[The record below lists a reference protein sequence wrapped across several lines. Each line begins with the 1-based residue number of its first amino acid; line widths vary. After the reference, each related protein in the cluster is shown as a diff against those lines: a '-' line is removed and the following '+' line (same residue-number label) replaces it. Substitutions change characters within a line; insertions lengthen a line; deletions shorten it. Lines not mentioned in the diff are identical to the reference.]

1 MTKLKKSSKD
11 IANYCK
17 LQIIFKNEA
26 RLGNNF
32 HFKDGISKDLISDV
46 IYKFHSGNSPMNAI
60 MVNVR
65 DTSSKNY

>member
-32 HFKDGISKDLISDV
+32 HFKDGIPKDLISD
-46 IYKFHSGNSPMNAI
+46 IYKFQWELSDECYHGECA
-60 MVNVR
+60 R
-65 DTSSKNY
+65 YLQ